1 MTHHMGRNFK
11 SEHFRNSE
19 MLYSKSIWFYHI
31 WGCYIDYASFQSNK
45 ILKTLKRTTTLYI
58 HFYYVS
64 EDLYMSFSTD
74 LLIDQKWHL
83 LSFIQSNL
91 YYKVIFGTMEKW
103 PYKTGDLLKEV
114 LLIWKFLWQ
123 DKKKMSF

>member
-11 SEHFRNSE
+11 SKVTHHKGRNFKSKVTHHKGRNFKSKVTHHKGRNFKSKHFRNSE

-31 WGCYIDYASFQSNK
+31 WGCCIDYASFQSNK
-45 ILKTLKRTTTLYI
+45 ILKTLKKPTTLCTSI
-58 HFYYVS
+58 STFVS

-91 YYKVIFGTMEKW
+91 Y
-103 PYKTGDLLKEV
+103 
-114 LLIWKFLWQ
+114 
-123 DKKKMSF
+123 